1 MTVLSD
7 AAFCHEHMNM
17 LRRHDVFCWV
27 SSDYATKNYVRPSLF
42 GTYVQKN
49 PMGYRTIILK
59 DTDQNTPSTT
69 TYLGI
74 CGSFLTPQSMGCQD
88 HHCPW
93 INNCVGLS
101 NQKLFIL
108 FLSTG
113 AQFRFEKRFDLARQG
128 DEICM
133 LMLMGRIYQAKKLAK
148 QKKKI
153 SNQQKLNS
161 YLYQPK
167 KGLYSQ

>member
-1 MTVLSD
+1 MMFFVGSRRTVL
-7 AAFCHEHMNM
+7 
-17 LRRHDVFCWV
+17 L
-27 SSDYATKNYVRPSLF
+27 KKYVRPSLF
-42 GTYVQKN
+42 GICVQKN

-108 FLSTG
+108 FLSAG
-113 AQFRFEKRFDLARQG
+113 AQLRFTKRFGLARQG
-128 DEICM
+128 DEICKVDVD
-133 LMLMGRIYQAKKLAK
+133 GSSIPSKKVSKTEKEDVQPTEAK
-148 QKKKI
+148 
-153 SNQQKLNS
+153 
-161 YLYQPK
+161 
-167 KGLYSQ
+167 